1 MPKWKHLS
9 PAENVLWSRWMEKY
23 GHLWHDYQ
31 YDVYVGKGRPPLP
44 EWPDWLKE
52 LQEKL
57 SRRRLDVLAWRDG
70 VLWIFE
76 IKPQAGLSALG
87 QVLGY
92 RELYRR
98 DTGYDGE
105 IKLAIVTDVLW
116 EDIEYV
122 YQKFDIV
129 SFVLPPPL
137 EPPLVAR

>member
-1 MPKWKHLS
+1 
-9 PAENVLWSRWMEKY
+9 
-23 GHLWHDYQ
+23 
-31 YDVYVGKGRPPLP
+31 
-44 EWPDWLKE
+44 
-52 LQEKL
+52 
-57 SRRRLDVLAWRDG
+57 LAWRDG

-98 DTGYDGE
+98 DTGYEGE